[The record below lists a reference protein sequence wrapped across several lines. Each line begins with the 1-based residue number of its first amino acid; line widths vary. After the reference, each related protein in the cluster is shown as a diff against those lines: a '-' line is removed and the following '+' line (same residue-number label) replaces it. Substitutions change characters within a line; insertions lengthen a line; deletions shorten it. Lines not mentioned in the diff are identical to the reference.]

1 MTEKENKEVVKFMI
15 DSTVWGETTKKE
27 LKTLVDI
34 SKNEMEFLISAQAYI
49 STHDLT
55 K

>member
-1 MTEKENKEVVKFMI
+1 MTERENKEVVKFII
-15 DSTVWGETTKKE
+15 DSTVWGEITKRE
-27 LKTLVDI
+27 FKTLVDI

-49 STHDLT
+49 STHNLT